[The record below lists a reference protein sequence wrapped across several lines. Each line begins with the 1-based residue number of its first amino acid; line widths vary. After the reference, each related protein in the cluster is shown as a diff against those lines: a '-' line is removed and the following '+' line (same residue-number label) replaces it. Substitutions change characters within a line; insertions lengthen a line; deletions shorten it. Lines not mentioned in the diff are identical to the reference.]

1 MKKLFTVT
9 VCLIFLIC
17 SNSEAQLAEV
27 EGEIVVSTPNSA
39 VTFEDRTSAFTQDY
53 SLFHENG
60 NLFVEFG
67 NQNFSARNFRI
78 NGSNL
83 YLGEAVNGAGAR
95 LYVGNF
101 GDGSHAIANAW
112 NVYSD
117 ENLKKDII
125 QIQSGKNIITRLN
138 PVKYAW
144 KDSNIKDVGFLAQEV
159 ETLIPYI
166 VDTDDATGLKT
177 MDYTRLIPFLVKA
190 LQEQNEEIELLKT
203 ELEALKK

>member
-1 MKKLFTVT
+1 MKKLFTLT
-9 VCLIFLIC
+9 LCLIFLIA
-17 SNSEAQLAEV
+17 SNISAQLAEV

-39 VTFEDRTSAFTQDY
+39 VTFLDRTSLFSSDY
-53 SLFHENG
+53 SIFHESG

-67 NQNFSARNFRI
+67 NSNFSARNFRI

-117 ENLKKDII
+117 ETLKKDII
-125 QIQSGKNIITRLN
+125 QISSSKDIISRLN

-144 KDSNIKDVGFLAQEV
+144 KSSNIKDVGFLAQEV

-166 VDTDDATGLKT
+166 VNTDEATGLKT

-190 LQEQNEEIELLKT
+190 LQEQNAAIDQLRSEI
-203 ELEALKK
+203 EALK